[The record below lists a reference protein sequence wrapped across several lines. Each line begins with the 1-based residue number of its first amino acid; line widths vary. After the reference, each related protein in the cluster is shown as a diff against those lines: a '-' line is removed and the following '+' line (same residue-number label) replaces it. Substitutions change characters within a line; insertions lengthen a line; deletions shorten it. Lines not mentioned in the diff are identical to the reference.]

1 MKNVIKQVNFAKIN
15 TRAQIEIQIQILKN
29 QIIVFTDNFE
39 TNICKK
45 TATILSNAKAQLIF
59 LNECVYYTKEA
70 QDERATANAQLSV
83 DVKELLQV
91 LKNANN

>member
-70 QDERATANAQLSV
+70 QVERNAASLNFNLEIS
-83 DVKELLQV
+83 ELLETI
-91 LKNANN
+91 KKS

>member
-29 QIIVFTDNFE
+29 QIIVFTDNFNLNMCE
-39 TNICKK
+39 K

-59 LNECVYYTKEA
+59 LNECVYYTKES
-70 QDERATANAQLSV
+70 QVERNAASLNFNLEIS
-83 DVKELLQV
+83 ELLETI
-91 LKNANN
+91 KKS